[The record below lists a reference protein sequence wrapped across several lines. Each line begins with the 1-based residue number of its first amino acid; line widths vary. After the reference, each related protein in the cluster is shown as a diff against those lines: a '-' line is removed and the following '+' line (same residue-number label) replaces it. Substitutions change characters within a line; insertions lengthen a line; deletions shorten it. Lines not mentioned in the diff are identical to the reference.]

1 MIVLNDQLQ
10 LHLNEIHNEKHPNPN
25 SNSDS
30 DSDVS
35 IQGNDNDS
43 NMEND
48 INISKIIDKDS
59 ATMMRSTTKYYN
71 EEEVNSGPGADID
84 DEHAHAHAG
93 ETKSYLDPNT
103 FHGRR
108 NCNMFMVGFFTGILG
123 CYIVF
128 SLGLHMNM
136 NPNEKGDLTI
146 LEQIGTVTTFPIT
159 CFASGLIL
167 LIITHDLLYEYKN
180 NHRARTSGSKVSNIS
195 GDGNAQVCRDG
206 IGIGIDMIDSEIGCV
221 MDRNMNVKD
230 KDKNKDQYEYRER
243 ILKALGSIRAPPLVL
258 QKTHRDRD
266 PKFIHTNVQV
276 LQKITALAECHA
288 ALMGDMEDA
297 LEKIRTVSS
306 IRMGLGPFSPV
317 VDRVEHSSHGSKGV
331 TGHGRG
337 RGRGRGR
344 ASLGGQRMRRIL
356 FQSMKE
362 QNESLWAV
370 MGAMSEVG
378 GDGGD
383 GDDGDDGDDEG
394 GRNDWTDGL
403 LQNAGIASM
412 GDTPASSFVLTVHL
426 LNRCLYSNGI
436 ILSKLLTASFS
447 ATGSLDNDEGE
458 DEDDDEAGADQDC
471 DCDVT
476 MKIIEASMNSAHEQ
490 RAYLGSCFCLDL
502 DEQIGAQAP
511 IAQEMDNRHQS
522 SLPPVIEL
530 QNHVDAAG
538 VVLLEFVKSLQTIM
552 TVERTEDATSSCA
565 DVDADADASKTSE
578 GAEHEIEN
586 ISEEDPK
593 ALWNDFLNTMRN
605 ASQMCQSLQE
615 SLFRDDTSSDEEESD
630 NDTSPDEEA
639 HNCNQDPTEYDDE
652 GTPMTALEKRAR
664 DPDRKSVN
672 KTLIFSGNGSK
683 PKLTRLRKRVKS
695 STPSARASILRCDNS
710 SSFQDLASR
719 SFLLKELQ
727 LRLGAI
733 ELPEELETTSEPNG
747 ERGGGRRDKIA
758 RSGNKVHRPAKL
770 FGGVTG
776 NVLMELKDALAT
788 KTEGIDEDS
797 GHWQVI

>member
-10 LHLNEIHNEKHPNPN
+10 SHLNEIHSEQHPYPN

-48 INISKIIDKDS
+48 INITNI
-59 ATMMRSTTKYYN
+59 MRSTTKYDN
-71 EEEVNSGPGADID
+71 EEEVNAAID
-84 DEHAHAHAG
+84 EHAHAHAHAG

-108 NCNMFMVGFFTGILG
+108 NCNMFMVGFFTGIIG
-123 CYIVF
+123 CCIVF

-136 NPNEKGDLTI
+136 NPNEKGDWSM
-146 LEQIGTVTTFPIT
+146 LERIGTVTAFPIT

-167 LIITHDLLYEYKN
+167 LIITHDLLYEYKY
-180 NHRARTSGSKVSNIS
+180 NHPARKSGSKVSNIS

-230 KDKNKDQYEYRER
+230 KDKDKNKNKDQYEYRER
-243 ILKALGSIRAPPLVL
+243 ILKALGSIRAPPLV
-258 QKTHRDRD
+258 RDRD
-266 PKFIHTNVQV
+266 PKSIHINVQV
-276 LQKITALAECHA
+276 LQQITALAECHA
-288 ALMGDMEDA
+288 ALMGDMEHA

-306 IRMGLGPFSPV
+306 IRLGLGPFSPV

-331 TGHGRG
+331 TGHGHGRG

-378 GDGGD
+378 DGSGDN
-383 GDDGDDGDDEG
+383 DDDDDNDEG

-436 ILSKLLTASFS
+436 VLSKLLTASFS

-458 DEDDDEAGADQDC
+458 GEDDDEDDDEAGGDQDC
-471 DCDVT
+471 DCDAM
-476 MKIIEASMNSAHEQ
+476 MKIIEASINSAHEQ

-502 DEQIGAQAP
+502 DEQIGAQVST
-511 IAQEMDNRHQS
+511 AQEMDNRHQS
-522 SLPPVIEL
+522 SLAPVIEL

-538 VVLLEFVKSLQTIM
+538 VVLLAFVKSLQTIV
-552 TVERTEDATSSCA
+552 TVERTEGATSSA
-565 DVDADADASKTSE
+565 DADTDADASKTGE

-593 ALWNDFLNTMRN
+593 ALWNDFLNTLRN

-652 GTPMTALEKRAR
+652 GTPMTAVQKRAR

-672 KTLIFSGNGSK
+672 KTLVFSGNGSK
-683 PKLTRLRKRVKS
+683 PKLTRLHKRVKS
-695 STPSARASILRCDNS
+695 STPSARASILCCDNS

-747 ERGGGRRDKIA
+747 ERGGGRRDRIA
-758 RSGNKVHRPAKL
+758 RSGNKAHRPAKL
-770 FGGVTG
+770 FGGITG